1 MRMVD
6 DPFSE
11 PAGTVAGARSQARFQ
26 RAERAQIEFRPWAL
40 EQLLPEDDIA
50 RSIWAY
56 CQSLDLDP
64 LYARIRTVPGV
75 AGRDPIDPQ
84 ILLALWLLATIQ
96 GVGSAR
102 RLDTLCEK
110 HLSYVWICGGVG
122 VNYHTLADF
131 RTEQGDFLE
140 DLLKQ
145 GVAALLSEG
154 LVELNRVAQDG
165 MRVRAS
171 AGSGSF
177 RRKGKLAECLAEAE
191 AQLKALRAE
200 ADADDSAEDRR
211 VRAARERARQDRAE
225 RLRKAIAAGEE
236 IAHKMEQR
244 KKGSGSEA
252 RASMTD
258 PDARKMKMADG
269 GFRPAYNVQFATATV
284 GRVIVGVDVVNA
296 GTDGGQM
303 LPMYEQVVQRFGQ
316 QPDEMLADGGFSKL
330 DDITR
335 LESQGTRVYLPIMEL
350 DEKRAKGID
359 PFAPVKGDTPEVAR
373 WRARMGKPETQSTYR
388 ERASTAEF
396 ANAGCRNRNLYQ
408 FAVRG
413 LKKVKAVCLWHAIAH
428 NLLRTLELRGRKHSL
443 ATA

>member
-1 MRMVD
+1 MVD
-6 DPFSE
+6 NPLPES
-11 PAGTVAGARSQARFQ
+11 GGSVATARSQARFQ
-26 RAERAQIEFRPWAL
+26 RAERTQIEFRPWAL
-40 EQLLPEDDIA
+40 EQLLPEDDMA
-50 RSIWAY
+50 RVIWAY

-64 LYARIRTVPGV
+64 LYARIRAVAGV

-84 ILLALWLLATIQ
+84 ILLALWLLATVQ

-102 RLDTLCEK
+102 RLDALCEK

-122 VNYHTLADF
+122 VNYHTLSDF
-131 RTEQGDFLE
+131 RTDHGDVLE

-177 RRKGKLAECLAEAE
+177 RRQRKLQECLAEAE
-191 AQLKALRAE
+191 AQLKALRVE
-200 ADADDSAEDRR
+200 AAADDAAEDRR
-211 VRAARERARQDRAE
+211 VRAARERVHQDRAE
-225 RLRKAIAAGEE
+225 RLRKALAAREE
-236 IAHKMEQR
+236 IAQKMEQR
-244 KKGSGSEA
+244 KKGSGGEA
-252 RASMTD
+252 RASTTD

-269 GFRPAYNVQFATATV
+269 GFRPAYNVQFATATR
-284 GRVIVGVDVVNA
+284 GRVIVGVEVVNI

-303 LPMYEQVVQRFGQ
+303 LPMAEEVERRFGLR
-316 QPDEMLADGGFSKL
+316 PEEVLADGGFVKL
-330 DDITR
+330 DDITH
-335 LESQGTRVYLPIMEL
+335 LESHGTRVYLPIMEL

-373 WRARMGKPETQSTYR
+373 WRARMGTPEAQSIYR

-413 LKKVKAVCLWHAIAH
+413 LKKVKAVCLWHALAH
-428 NLLRTLELRGRKHSL
+428 NMLRTLDLRRRKLSF
-443 ATA
+443 AAG

>member
-1 MRMVD
+1 MRMAD
-6 DPFSE
+6 DQSAE
-11 PAGTVAGARSQARFQ
+11 CGERLGTARSQARFQ
-26 RAERAQIEFRPWAL
+26 RAERAQIEYRPWAL
-40 EQLLPEDDIA
+40 EQLLPEDDMA
-50 RSIWAY
+50 RVVWAY
-56 CQSLDLDP
+56 CQSLDLDA

-102 RLDTLCEK
+102 RLDALCEK
-110 HLSYVWICGGVG
+110 HLSYVWLCGGVG
-122 VNYHTLADF
+122 VNYHTLSDF
-131 RTEQGDFLE
+131 RTDHGDFLE

-177 RRKGKLAECLAEAE
+177 RRQRKLAECLAEAE

-200 ADADDSAEDRR
+200 ADDDSAEDRR
-211 VRAARERARQDRAE
+211 LRAARERARQDRE
-225 RLRKAIAAGEE
+225 QRLRKAIAARDE
-236 IAHKMEQR
+236 IAQKMEQR

-252 RASMTD
+252 RASTTD

-269 GFRPAYNVQFATATV
+269 GFRPAYNVQFATATQ

-303 LPMYEQVVQRFGQ
+303 LPMFEQVEQRFGRR
-316 QPDEMLADGGFSKL
+316 PEEMLADGGFAKL

-359 PFAPVKGDTPEVAR
+359 PFAPVKGDTSEVAR
-373 WRARMGKPETQSTYR
+373 WRARMGTSEAQSIYR

-413 LKKVKAVCLWHAIAH
+413 LKKVKAICLWHAIAH
-428 NLLRTLELRGRKHSL
+428 NLLRTIDLRGRKLSL